1 MTTTENS
8 CSSPNYGAFCLAFA
22 EHSNGAR
29 AYASAVP
36 ESLLRSTR
44 RNRSERARRSLR
56 RPSIVARLQALGV
69 ELPEPSRAA
78 LAKHMARPPK
88 ATASAGRGSAS
99 LRANRGRSPPDHA
112 TSTGERCEG
121 TAALTAPI
129 SASLPSGAVDA
140 DQLIRL
146 IEAARACSGIVTVRI
161 TIELRQGDGP

>member
-1 MTTTENS
+1 MTNINT
-8 CSSPNYGAFCLAFA
+8 CSSPSYEAFCLTYAG
-22 EHSNGAR
+22 HRIGAR
-29 AYASAVP
+29 AYASAMP

-44 RNRSERARRSLR
+44 YRSERARRLLR
-56 RPSIVARLQALGV
+56 RPSIATRLQALGV

-121 TAALTAPI
+121 TSALTAPI